1 MKNFNVELVKPFKQA
16 KRDGF
21 TAYLKSTFTLE
32 GPQVENSLDGFN
44 QYNSLCF
51 WWGAFEALLSL
62 LFGMLFAPLVIV
74 GGYLAAMT
82 LWWIFN
88 LSQSKKWKFVG
99 LTLIMFY
106 ACWVILQI
114 FATFIFILLPAMF
127 AIKLF
132 LTVGMLKYGASLEAE
147 PEGNCPYDTLPE
159 DGKTGG
165 DTVNSDA
172 NEML

>member
-1 MKNFNVELVKPFKQA
+1 MHPGVSEGCSRGLEWTPSNHPCNCVLCGRSSDASVQPP
-16 KRDGF
+16 
-21 TAYLKSTFTLE
+21 LTL
-32 GPQVENSLDGFN
+32 LT
-44 QYNSLCF
+44 
-51 WWGAFEALLSL
+51 LSWQ
-62 LFGMLFAPLVIV
+62 
-74 GGYLAAMT
+74 T

-132 LTVGMLKYGASLEAE
+132 LTVGELTHVLARPSSFAHEQQSTPIDSICRTSMALLNSLFTYCSPSQFRPWLRCRDAQVWRE
-147 PEGNCPYDTLPE
+147 P
-159 DGKTGG
+159 
-165 DTVNSDA
+165 
-172 NEML
+172 